1 MLLRNLSYSFLPYLT
16 RELQEVAPEMYG
28 VELESKKINSEAAR
42 VTQSI

>member
-1 MLLRNLSYSFLPYLT
+1 MLLSYSFLPYLT

-28 VELESKKINSEAAR
+28 VELESNKVNSEAAR